1 MESKVMEIQ
10 QSVINSISSL
20 DKNGFEEALL
30 DITRNILTHLPAD
43 GCIFFAIEDDELIP
57 DIYTFGVAGNYKLQ
71 HCELLKN
78 SGNAMSTWVSQNG
91 LMLILDDSKK
101 DSRYEEELKLLGSI
115 VNNKPVIVTIPLICV
130 GNLVGVVDIV
140 LKDKD
145 KINDFKLA
153 QIHPL
158 LNVISFV
165 YSRRHSESLSKL
177 AEVCMHFLEG
187 RDRYTYGHSL
197 RVANYS
203 LIVAE
208 QLELSSLQKQKLH
221 LAALLHDF
229 GKITFSDALFVTE
242 KPLTKLEMQL
252 IKMHPIIG
260 ANIVSEIN
268 KSVALII
275 RSHHEQYDGKG
286 YPDSLTGKEIPLL
299 SMILSVTDS
308 LDAMLTER
316 PYRPAMKLENAIE
329 EISVNSGKQFDP
341 QIVHILI
348 ECYKTGKLNTL

>member
-1 MESKVMEIQ
+1 MDIQ
-10 QSVINSISSL
+10 QSIINIISSL
-20 DKNGFEEALL
+20 DKKGFEEALL
-30 DITRNILTHLPAD
+30 DITKNILTYLPAD

-57 DIYTFGVAGNYKLQ
+57 DVYTFGTAGNYLLQ
-71 HCELLKN
+71 RCELSKN
-78 SGNAMSTWVSQNG
+78 PGNTMSTWVSQNG

-101 DSRYEEELKLLGSI
+101 DSRYEEELKLLSPI
-115 VNNKPVIVTIPLICV
+115 VNNRPVVVTMPLICL
-130 GNLVGVVDIV
+130 GDLVGIVNIV
-140 LKDKD
+140 LRDRNRID
-145 KINDFKLA
+145 NFKLS

-158 LNVISFV
+158 LNVISFI
-165 YSRRHSESLSKL
+165 YSRRQGESLAKL

-197 RVANYS
+197 RVAKYS

-208 QLELSSLQKQKLH
+208 QLELSSLQKQKLR
-221 LAALLHDF
+221 LAALLHDL
-229 GKITFSDALFVTE
+229 GKITFSDSLFVTE

-252 IKMHPIIG
+252 IKMHTIIG
-260 ANIVSEIN
+260 ANIISEIN

-286 YPDSLTGKEIPLL
+286 YPDYLTGKEIPFL

-316 PYRPAMKLENAIE
+316 PYRSAMKLENAIE

-341 QIVHILI
+341 QIVHVLI
-348 ECYKTGKLNTL
+348 ECYKAGKLNTE